1 MLRRLPQWWAAG
13 CRAGGGT
20 TLVAGLLVRRLLVKS
35 LRRLDLGAA
44 ASFLL
49 CRVRTLR
56 GSVPTGIFSVVVSSG
71 SAGGHHTSP
80 WGVPEGCATS
90 GWAASSAR
98 LSVGRPIGIT
108 GCVAWVCVC
117 STCSVASTRASCDG
131 GGVLWRLAALG
142 GSTSD
147 GTNTK
152 SILRGAPGWVGVCC
166 AVRCGVCARGD
177 ESLVG

>member
-13 CRAGGGT
+13 CRAGGGA
-20 TLVAGLLVRRLLVKS
+20 TLVVGLLVRRLLAKS
-35 LRRLDLGAA
+35 VRRLDLGVATD
-44 ASFLL
+44 FLL
-49 CRVRTLR
+49 CCGRTLR

-80 WGVPEGCATS
+80 CGIPEGCATS

-108 GCVAWVCVC
+108 GCAAWACVC
-117 STCSVASTRASCDG
+117 LACSVASTRASCDG

-147 GTNTK
+147 GTKTK
-152 SILRGAPGWVGVCC
+152 SILRGVLGCAGVCC